1 MIRCAASR
9 PGSSCSCLPDE
20 RARGKGVRVH
30 VTRALKHGQTHA
42 EPGNGT
48 TTKVLLCNT
57 YGKAWTTPLTENAD
71 IWCPARLVHP
81 IDDEEMVALKPK
93 RGRKAKAPAD
103 DGQEEEEE
111 GEDSPPP
118 PEAGPEVLTRRS
130 TRQRTERRFE
140 DEIMYD
146 E

>member
-1 MIRCAASR
+1 MNYNKNVVEEALFQIRN
-9 PGSSCSCLPDE
+9 LE
-20 RARGKGVRVH
+20 E
-30 VTRALKHGQTHA
+30 TLQ
-42 EPGNGT
+42 
-48 TTKVLLCNT
+48 
-57 YGKAWTTPLTENAD
+57 ENAKG
-71 IWCPARLVHP
+71 ILQSTMSEEIKQLVKESLREQDEIEEP